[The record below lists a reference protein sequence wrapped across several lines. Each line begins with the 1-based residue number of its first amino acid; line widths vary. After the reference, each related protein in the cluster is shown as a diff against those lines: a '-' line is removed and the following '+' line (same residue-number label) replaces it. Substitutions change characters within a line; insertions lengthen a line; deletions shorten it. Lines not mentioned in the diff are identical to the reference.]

1 MIHNKTIGARFWSI
15 NVVEMDLDQVF
26 FKKFDTGEVL
36 FSIKIKMLPTIDTE
50 PDCQFREMSL
60 IFQVQISII
69 LNVQNVRQKFPK
81 SLAGS
86 KLAKKRPSLEPK
98 FRLFAIVQ
106 GPNQLCKRYGHS

>member
-1 MIHNKTIGARFWSI
+1 
-15 NVVEMDLDQVF
+15 
-26 FKKFDTGEVL
+26 
-36 FSIKIKMLPTIDTE
+36 MLPTIDTE
-50 PDCQFREMSL
+50 PDCQFREISL

-86 KLAKKRPSLEPK
+86 KLAKKRPSQEPK

-106 GPNQLCKRYGHS
+106 GPNQLCISDTVIHDRVTIRWLQLTLLNHVVDAYHGHYSMLAGTRNRS